1 MGLRGQSDSASL
13 PEPAVSIGHDDGNDS
28 WSKASPP
35 RTENVHFCEQKP
47 SLMATISPVAMTSEP
62 VPTLFTPLPIPSDGS
77 STSTLSTSSTSSGAE
92 DNLSLGGGE
101 CKILLS
107 PSGTPCSKEDM
118 ELLARLEFQNK
129 LLESDA
135 KSLNS
140 LASGHSRKSSSTSLV
155 SVASVDSKQSAN
167 TEEDKEEDVWQ
178 VWGSVVNEWETYFK
192 KKNSF
197 VKDLVRRGIPNHI
210 RNIVWQ
216 LLCNAQNC
224 PARELY
230 TDYLK
235 STSPCEKVI
244 LRDIARTYPEH
255 EFFREKDGPGQ
266 ESLFNVMKA
275 YSLHDREVGYCQGSA
290 FIVGLLLLQ
299 MPEEDAFSVMVR
311 LMEDYRLREM
321 YKPSM
326 AELGLCM
333 YQLECIVQEQIPELH
348 MHFQTQSFHTSM
360 YASSWFLTLFTSSLS
375 LHLACRVMDLFLS
388 EGMEMIF
395 RIGIAILQYCKED
408 LLQHDMEGMLRYFQ
422 KEMPAKCEADPDYLI
437 GLAMQV
443 KYSSKKMKR
452 LEKDYTSYKAKEQE
466 EMIELRRL
474 RTENKL
480 LKQRIENLELES
492 ASLADRL
499 VQGQVTRAQEAED
512 SYALRRE
519 LASLKQTQL
528 LLEQELEAAKRKIKE
543 LDDANSQHNS
553 LDNQTEDLIQSMHQE
568 LISVK
573 LREATKEDA
582 MQDLLHRIKELE
594 AVNQCLKE
602 AYPENTIILIQEE
615 LIAVK
620 LRESEAQQHIKE
632 LLQKINDLQSQLVK
646 YVGNSAANQI
656 NEEIK
661 NSEVSQRKGN
671 VAELQQRVAY
681 LEKKL
686 NESEL
691 RNMKMEL
698 EHKNVVSNYKK
709 KIALLENQVKELAD
723 TNQAQI
729 AAENEDVKILCK
741 RVTELQVKLA
751 EQRELNKKLTGMMEN
766 GDADAN
772 HNTDKSFKHISH
784 FLETLKQSRNNLSGD
799 EGNFE
804 QVYKFRLSPKDIH
817 PPSTLEMLKNKVNAQ

>member
-1 MGLRGQSDSASL
+1 MAIDYEEPDSFDEKCMRSRS
-13 PEPAVSIGHDDGNDS
+13 VSVQCDESVLYWDEYHHARS
-28 WSKASPP
+28 RSS
-35 RTENVHFCEQKP
+35 
-47 SLMATISPVAMTSEP
+47 SISSVIWEW
-62 VPTLFTPLPIPSDGS
+62 G
-77 STSTLSTSSTSSGAE
+77 
-92 DNLSLGGGE
+92 
-101 CKILLS
+101 
-107 PSGTPCSKEDM
+107 
-118 ELLARLEFQNK
+118 RR

-155 SVASVDSKQSAN
+155 SVASADSKQSAN

-216 LLCNAQNC
+216 LLCNAQSC

-348 MHFQTQSFHTSM
+348 MHFQAQSFHTSM

-437 GLAMQV
+437 GLSMQV
-443 KYSSKKMKR
+443 KYSSKKMKK

-480 LKQRIENLELES
+480 LRQRIENLELES

-528 LLEQELEAAKRKIKE
+528 LMEQELEASKRKIKE
-543 LDDANSQHNS
+543 LDEANSQHNS
-553 LDNQTEDLIQSMHQE
+553 LDNQAEDLIQSMHQE

-594 AVNQCLKE
+594 SINQCLKE

-646 YVGNSAANQI
+646 CVGNSAANHI

-661 NSEVSQRKGN
+661 NSEASQRKGN

-698 EHKNVVSNYKK
+698 EHKNVLSNFKK
-709 KIALLENQVKELAD
+709 KMTLLENQVKELAD

-784 FLETLKQSRNNLSGD
+784 FLETLKQSRNNLSGE

-804 QVYKFRLSPKDIH
+804 QIYKLRLSPRDIH

>member
-1 MGLRGQSDSASL
+1 MGLNQ
-13 PEPAVSIGHDDGNDS
+13 ND
-28 WSKASPP
+28 
-35 RTENVHFCEQKP
+35 TP
-47 SLMATISPVAMTSEP
+47 SLEEPSSDNEGRHEPWPPKHSPLHLEEGGPSLSPLSTAMTSESSITP
-62 VPTLFTPLPIPSDGS
+62 PPTLSISSDA
-77 STSTLSTSSTSSGAE
+77 SSTSSGAE
-92 DNLSLGGGE
+92 DLGGGGAASIQDI
-101 CKILLS
+101 KKVLS
-107 PSGTPCSKEDM
+107 PGGTTPCSKEDL
-118 ELLARLEFQNK
+118 ELLARLELQNK

-155 SVASVDSKQSAN
+155 SVASGDSKQSAN
-167 TEEDKEEDVWQ
+167 AEEDGEDVWQ
-178 VWGSVVNEWETYFK
+178 IWGSVVNEWETYFK
-192 KKNSF
+192 KKNAF

-216 LLCNAQNC
+216 LLCNAQSC

-230 TDYLK
+230 TEYLK
-235 STSPCEKVI
+235 SSSPCEKVI

-255 EFFREKDGPGQ
+255 DFFREKDGPGQ

-290 FIVGLLLLQ
+290 FIVGMLLLQ
-299 MPEEDAFSVMVR
+299 MPEEDAFVVMVR

-348 MHFQTQSFHTSM
+348 MHFQAQSFHTSM
-360 YASSWFLTLFTSSLS
+360 YASSWFLTLFTSSVS
-375 LHLACRVMDLFLS
+375 LQLACRVMDLFLS

-437 GLAMQV
+437 SLAMQV
-443 KYSSKKMKR
+443 KYSCKKMKK

-480 LKQRIENLELES
+480 LRQRIENLELES

-512 SYALRRE
+512 SYALKRE

-528 LLEQELEAAKRKIKE
+528 LTEQELERAKRKIKE
-543 LDDANSQHNS
+543 LDDANSQHSS
-553 LDNQTEDLIQSMHQE
+553 LDQQAEDLIQSMQQE

-573 LREATKEDA
+573 LREAEKEDR
-582 MQDLLHRIKELE
+582 MQDLLHRINELE
-594 AVNQCLKE
+594 SVNKCLKE
-602 AYPENTIILIQEE
+602 AYPENTIIHIQEE

-620 LRESEAQQHIKE
+620 LREAEAQQYIKE
-632 LLQKINDLQSQLVK
+632 LLQKINDLQNQLVK
-646 YVGNSAANQI
+646 CVTNSTANH
-656 NEEIK
+656 EEPK
-661 NSEVSQRKGN
+661 VSENSLRKGSN
-671 VAELQQRVAY
+671 VTELQQRIVY

-691 RNMKMEL
+691 KNMKMEM
-698 EHKNVVSNYKK
+698 EQKNVTSDLKK
-709 KIALLENQVKELAD
+709 KLTLLENQVKELTD
-723 TNQAQI
+723 INQEKI
-729 AAENEDVKILCK
+729 ATESEDVKMLCG
-741 RVTELQVKLA
+741 RVTSLQEKLA
-751 EQRELNKKLTGMMEN
+751 EQWEINKKLTIMLEN

-772 HNTDKSFKHISH
+772 HNTEKSFKHIGH
-784 FLETLKQSRNNLSGD
+784 FLETLKQSHTTLSSD

-804 QVYKFRLSPKDIH
+804 QIYKFRLSPRDIQ
-817 PPSTLEMLKNKVNAQ
+817 PPGKLEFLKNKVNVQ

>member
-1 MGLRGQSDSASL
+1 MKVQNETS
-13 PEPAVSIGHDDGNDS
+13 AVSVDSSTVCDDHNADC
-28 WSKASPP
+28 PL
-35 RTENVHFCEQKP
+35 T
-47 SLMATISPVAMTSEP
+47 TDPVAPLNLMTSAESSSAA
-62 VPTLFTPLPIPSDGS
+62 VPNGGLDDFSKQVPL
-77 STSTLSTSSTSSGAE
+77 
-92 DNLSLGGGE
+92 
-101 CKILLS
+101 LLS
-107 PSGTPCSKEDM
+107 PGGNTPCSKEDL

-140 LASGHSRKSSSTSLV
+140 LTSGHSRKSSSTSLV
-155 SVASVDSKQSAN
+155 SVASADSGSKQN
-167 TEEDKEEDVWQ
+167 GDVKQDEDGGRAEEDVWQ
-178 VWGSVVNEWETYFK
+178 VWGTVVNEWEFYFK
-192 KKNSF
+192 KKNGF

-216 LLCNAQNC
+216 LLCHAQTC

-235 STSPCEKVI
+235 SNSPCEKVI

-290 FIVGLLLLQ
+290 FIVGLLLLL

-348 MHFQTQSFHTSM
+348 MHFQAQSFHTSM
-360 YASSWFLTLFTSSLS
+360 YASSWFLTLFTSSLP

-437 GLAMQV
+437 SLAMQV
-443 KYSSKKMKR
+443 KYSCKKMKK

-466 EMIELRRL
+466 EMVELRRL

-480 LKQRIENLELES
+480 LRQRIENLELES

-519 LASLKQTQL
+519 LASLKQKEL
-528 LLEQELEAAKRKIKE
+528 LTEQELERAYRKIKDLTE
-543 LDDANSQHNS
+543 QNSQHNS
-553 LDNQTEDLIQSMHQE
+553 LDNQTEDLIQSMQQE

-573 LREATKEDA
+573 LREAENQDT
-582 MQDLLHRIKELE
+582 MQDLLHRIHELE
-594 AVNQCLKE
+594 TINKCLKE
-602 AYPENTIILIQEE
+602 AYPENTIIHIQEE

-620 LRESEAQQHIKE
+620 LREAEAQQYIKE
-632 LLQKINDLQSQLVK
+632 LLQKINNIQSQLVK
-646 YVGNSAANQI
+646 CVGNSSSNHAQEDA
-656 NEEIK
+656 K
-661 NSEVSQRKGN
+661 TSENCLRKGN
-671 VAELQQRVAY
+671 VTELQQRIVY

-691 RNMKMEL
+691 KNMKMEM
-698 EHKNVVSNYKK
+698 EHKNAVSDFKK
-709 KIALLENQVKELAD
+709 KITLLENQVKELAD
-723 TNQAQI
+723 SNQAKI
-729 AAENEDVKILCK
+729 SAESEDVKILCR

-751 EQRELNKKLTGMMEN
+751 EQRELNKKLTSALEN

-772 HNTDKSFKHISH
+772 HNNNDKSFNHISH
-784 FLETLKQSRNNLSGD
+784 ILETLKQSRSNLSAD

-804 QVYKFRLSPKDIH
+804 QIYKLRLSQDIH
-817 PPSTLEMLKNKVNAQ
+817 QSGNMEMLKNKVNV

>member
-1 MGLRGQSDSASL
+1 
-13 PEPAVSIGHDDGNDS
+13 
-28 WSKASPP
+28 
-35 RTENVHFCEQKP
+35 
-47 SLMATISPVAMTSEP
+47 MTSEAAP
-62 VPTLFTPLPIPSDGS
+62 APPGLGGCGGG
-77 STSTLSTSSTSSGAE
+77 STSTLSSTSSSSEDPQPNQGGAQE
-92 DNLSLGGGE
+92 SGTKRPLL
-101 CKILLS
+101 LLS
-107 PSGTPCSKEDM
+107 PTGVPCSKEDL

-155 SVASVDSKQSAN
+155 SVASGDSKQSAN
-167 TEEDKEEDVWQ
+167 AEEDGEDVWQ
-178 VWGSVVNEWETYFK
+178 IWGSIVNEWDTYFK
-192 KKNSF
+192 KKNGF

-216 LLCNAQNC
+216 LLCNAQAC

-230 TDYLK
+230 TGYLK
-235 STSPCEKVI
+235 SSSPCEKVI

-290 FIVGLLLLQ
+290 FIVGLLLLL
-299 MPEEDAFSVMVR
+299 MPEEDAFVVMVR

-333 YQLECIVQEQIPELH
+333 YQLECIVQEQIQELH
-348 MHFQTQSFHTSM
+348 MHFQAQSFHTSM
-360 YASSWFLTLFTSSLS
+360 YASSWFLTLFTSSLP

-437 GLAMQV
+437 NLAMQV
-443 KYSSKKMKR
+443 KYSSKKMKK
-452 LEKDYTSYKAKEQE
+452 LEKDYTCYKAKEQE

-480 LKQRIENLELES
+480 LRQRIENLELES

-512 SYALRRE
+512 SYALKRE
-519 LASLKQTQL
+519 LASLRQKEL
-528 LLEQELEAAKRKIKE
+528 LIEQELERAYRKIKE
-543 LDDANSQHNS
+543 LTEVNSQHSS
-553 LDNQTEDLIQSMHQE
+553 LDNQTEDLIQSMQQE

-573 LREATKEDA
+573 LREAEKEDA
-582 MQDLLHRIKELE
+582 MQDLLHKIHELE
-594 AVNQCLKE
+594 SVNKCLKE
-602 AYPENTIILIQEE
+602 AYPENTIIHIQEE

-620 LRESEAQQHIKE
+620 LREAEAQQYIKE

-646 YVGNSAANQI
+646 CVGNSSANHG
-656 NEEIK
+656 NGDMK
-661 NSEVSQRKGN
+661 SSENCLRKGN
-671 VAELQQRVAY
+671 VTELQQRIVY

-691 RNMKMEL
+691 KNMKMEM
-698 EHKNVVSNYKK
+698 EHKTVVSDFKK
-709 KIALLENQVKELAD
+709 KVSLLETQVKELAD
-723 TNQAQI
+723 SNQSKI
-729 AAENEDVKILCK
+729 SAESEDVKILCK
-741 RVTELQVKLA
+741 RVTELQEKLA
-751 EQRELNKKLTGMMEN
+751 EQREINKKLTSALEN
-766 GDADAN
+766 GDSDAN
-772 HNTDKSFKHISH
+772 HNNNDKNFSHISH
-784 FLETLKQSRNNLSGD
+784 FLSTLKQSQHNLTCEEG
-799 EGNFE
+799 GNFE
-804 QVYKFRLSPKDIH
+804 QIYKLRLSPQDIH
-817 PPSTLEMLKNKVNAQ
+817 QSGNLEMLKHKVNAS

>member
-1 MGLRGQSDSASL
+1 
-13 PEPAVSIGHDDGNDS
+13 
-28 WSKASPP
+28 
-35 RTENVHFCEQKP
+35 
-47 SLMATISPVAMTSEP
+47 MTSEH
-62 VPTLFTPLPIPSDGS
+62 VPP
-77 STSTLSTSSTSSGAE
+77 TLSTTPPTSIPIPGGEGVGGSTFTLCSSSSSSGTE
-92 DNLSLGGGE
+92 DLHPAGIQDS
-101 CKILLS
+101 KRLLS
-107 PSGTPCSKEDM
+107 PSGAPCSKEDL

-140 LASGHSRKSSSTSLV
+140 LTSGHSRKSSSTSLV
-155 SVASVDSKQSAN
+155 SVASGDSKQSAN
-167 TEEDKEEDVWQ
+167 AEEDGEDVWQ

-192 KKNSF
+192 KKNGF

-216 LLCNAQNC
+216 LLCNAQTC

-299 MPEEDAFSVMVR
+299 MPEEDAFTVMVR

-348 MHFQTQSFHTSM
+348 MHFQAQSFHTSM
-360 YASSWFLTLFTSSLS
+360 YASSWFLTLFTSSLP

-437 GLAMQV
+437 TLAMQV
-443 KYSSKKMKR
+443 KYNSKKMKK

-466 EMIELRRL
+466 EMVELRRL

-480 LKQRIENLELES
+480 LRQRIENLELES

-519 LASLKQTQL
+519 LASLKQKEL
-528 LLEQELEAAKRKIKE
+528 LAEQELEQAYRKIKE
-543 LDDANSQHNS
+543 LTEANSQQTS
-553 LDNQTEDLIQSMHQE
+553 YDNQTEDLIQSMQQE

-573 LREATKEDA
+573 LREAENQDT
-582 MQDLLHRIKELE
+582 MQDLLHRIHELE
-594 AVNQCLKE
+594 SVNKCLKE
-602 AYPENTIILIQEE
+602 AYPENTIIHIQEE

-620 LRESEAQQHIKE
+620 LREAEAQQYIKE

-646 YVGNSAANQI
+646 CVGTSSSHGNDDAKS
-656 NEEIK
+656 
-661 NSEVSQRKGN
+661 SENCLRKGN
-671 VAELQQRVAY
+671 VSELQQRIIY

-691 RNMKMEL
+691 KNMKMEL
-698 EHKNVVSNYKK
+698 EHKNVVSDYKK
-709 KIALLENQVKELAD
+709 KVSLLENQVKELAD
-723 TNQAQI
+723 NNQAKI
-729 AAENEDVKILCK
+729 AAESEDVKILCR

-751 EQRELNKKLTGMMEN
+751 EQRELNKKLTSALEN

-772 HNTDKSFKHISH
+772 HNTDKSFNHISH
-784 FLETLKQSRNNLSGD
+784 FLETLKQSRSNISSD
-799 EGNFE
+799 EGDFE
-804 QVYKFRLSPKDIH
+804 QIYKLRLTSP
-817 PPSTLEMLKNKVNAQ
+817 EMLKNKVNV

>member
-1 MGLRGQSDSASL
+1 MALDFE
-13 PEPAVSIGHDDGNDS
+13 EPASFDEKSDNFDENFVRVRSVSVQYVDS
-28 WSKASPP
+28 
-35 RTENVHFCEQKP
+35 
-47 SLMATISPVAMTSEP
+47 L
-62 VPTLFTPLPIPSDGS
+62 LFTDEHVQRSRS
-77 STSTLSTSSTSSGAE
+77 SSVSSSPTSRNSSISSIIWEWG
-92 DNLSLGGGE
+92 
-101 CKILLS
+101 
-107 PSGTPCSKEDM
+107 
-118 ELLARLEFQNK
+118 RR

-140 LASGHSRKSSSTSLV
+140 LASGGGHSRKSSSTSLV
-155 SVASVDSKQSAN
+155 SVG
-167 TEEDKEEDVWQ
+167 DKEEEDVWQ
-178 VWGSVVNEWETYFK
+178 VWGSVVNEWDTLYK
-192 KKNSF
+192 KKTAF

-216 LLCNAQNC
+216 LLCNAQHC
-224 PARELY
+224 PSRELY

-235 STSPCEKVI
+235 SASPCEKVI
-244 LRDIARTYPEH
+244 IRDIARTYPEH

-299 MPEEDAFSVMVR
+299 MPEEDAFVVMVR

-333 YQLECIVQEQIPELH
+333 YQLECIVQEQIQELH
-348 MHFQTQSFHTSM
+348 MHFQAQSFHTSM

-375 LHLACRVMDLFLS
+375 LQLACRVMDLFLS

-437 GLAMQV
+437 NLAMQV
-443 KYSSKKMKR
+443 KYSPKKMKK

-466 EMIELRRL
+466 EMVELRRL

-480 LKQRIENLELES
+480 LRQRIENLELES

-519 LASLKQTQL
+519 LASLKQQQL
-528 LLEQELEAAKRKIKE
+528 LMEQELERSKRKIKE
-543 LDDANSQHNS
+543 LDEANSQHSS
-553 LDNQTEDLIQSMHQE
+553 LDNQAEDLIQSMHQE

-573 LREATKEDA
+573 LREATKEDT

-594 AVNQCLKE
+594 AMNRCLKE

-620 LRESEAQQHIKE
+620 LRESEAQLHIKE
-632 LLQKINDLQSQLVK
+632 LLKKISELQSQLVK
-646 YVGNSAANQI
+646 YVGDSAANHI

-661 NSEVSQRKGN
+661 NAEKKGN
-671 VAELQQRVAY
+671 VTELQQRVAY

-691 RNMKMEL
+691 KNMKMEL
-698 EHKNVVSNYKK
+698 EHKNVVSDFKK
-709 KIALLENQVKELAD
+709 KVTLLETQ
-723 TNQAQI
+723 
-729 AAENEDVKILCK
+729 
-741 RVTELQVKLA
+741 LA
-751 EQRELNKKLTGMMEN
+751 EERELNKKLTSATEN

-772 HNTDKSFKHISH
+772 HNTDKSYKHISH
-784 FLETLKQSRNNLSGD
+784 FLETLKQSRNNLSTED
-799 EGNFE
+799 GNFE
-804 QVYKFRLSPKDIH
+804 QVYKLRLSPRDIH
-817 PPSTLEMLKNKVNAQ
+817 PPSKIELIKNEVNVQ